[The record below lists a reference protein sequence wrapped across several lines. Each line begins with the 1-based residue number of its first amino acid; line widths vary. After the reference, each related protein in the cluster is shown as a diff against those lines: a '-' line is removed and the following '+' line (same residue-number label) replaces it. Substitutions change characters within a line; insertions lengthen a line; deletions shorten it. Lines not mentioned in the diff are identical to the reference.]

1 MLVLSKLHVL
11 VSFHLLRHS
20 TVSQMKVW
28 YRFLLQTIH
37 ISFSCY
43 AIFNGCSYICLSRF
57 VRIFDNMTYCD
68 MKVAMPQIFS
78 SE

>member
-20 TVSQMKVW
+20 TVSQMIVW
-28 YRFLLQTIH
+28 YRFLLQTVH
-37 ISFSCY
+37 TSFSCY
-43 AIFNGCSYICLSRF
+43 AIFNDCCYICFSSI

-68 MKVAMPQIFS
+68 MDVDMPQIFS